1 MESSTVLTGEMR
13 RLSVRRLQSEL
24 TSQNSRNV
32 KLVMDVM
39 NGDMMDSPV
48 AQTANRTMN
57 GAGVMKNSH
66 VRLIPAHS
74 TQSVR
79 RYAVTPL
86 YGEISAVTGVVIV
99 KV

>member
-1 MESSTVLTGEMR
+1 MTESLIVLTGEMR

-24 TSQNSRNV
+24 TSQNSINV
-32 KLVMDVM
+32 TI
-39 NGDMMDSPV
+39 GDMMDSTV
-48 AQTANRTMN
+48 AHAASLTMN
-57 GAGVMKNSH
+57 GAGVITNSH
-66 VRLIPAHS
+66 VRLIPAHT

-86 YGEISAVTGVVIV
+86 YGEISAVIMMIL

>member
-1 MESSTVLTGEMR
+1 MTESLIVLTGETR

-32 KLVMDVM
+32 MLVDVMD
-39 NGDMMDSPV
+39 SSV
-48 AQTANRTMN
+48 AQTAKLTIN
-57 GAGVMKNSH
+57 GAGVTSNSH
-66 VRLIPAHS
+66 VRLIPAHT

-86 YGEISAVTGVVIV
+86 YGEISAVITIIIL